1 MDGCGIRDLA
11 IPAGIMT
18 IIITGRKSNIL
29 EKRCKEL
36 GITKIYQGVVNKMEQ
51 MKSVI
56 PDLSEMAYIGD
67 DINDLTCMSAV
78 KAGGGVVGCPAD
90 AAKEVVDLATFVS
103 VQKGGNGAVREFIEW
118 LLNSTP
124 SFLR

>member
-1 MDGCGIRDLA
+1 MEAETVSYDL
-11 IPAGIMT
+11 G
-18 IIITGRKSNIL
+18 
-29 EKRCKEL
+29 
-36 GITKIYQGVVNKMEQ
+36 
-51 MKSVI
+51 
-56 PDLSEMAYIGD
+56 
-67 DINDLTCMSAV
+67 
-78 KAGGGVVGCPAD
+78 GCPAD

>member
-103 VQKGGNGAVREFIEW
+103 VEWSRKVGG
-118 LLNSTP
+118 
-124 SFLR
+124 

>member
-18 IIITGRKSNIL
+18 IIVTGRKSNIL

>member
-1 MDGCGIRDLA
+1 
-11 IPAGIMT
+11 MT
-18 IIITGRKSNIL
+18 IIVTGRKSNIL

>member
-11 IPAGIMT
+11 IPAVIMP

-36 GITKIYQGVVNKMEQ
+36 GITKVYQGVVNKMEQ

>member
-11 IPAGIMT
+11 IPAVIMP

>member
-78 KAGGGVVGCPAD
+78 KAGGGGVGCPAD

>member
-11 IPAGIMT
+11 IPAGIMP

-36 GITKIYQGVVNKMEQ
+36 EITKIYQGVVDKMEQ